1 MSRLATVAATAV
13 SLVALGACTV
23 NTPTPPPP
31 APATTVV
38 TPPPPAVSTPG
49 TVVVPGR
56 Y

>member
-23 NTPTPPPP
+23 NTPAPAP

>member
-1 MSRLATVAATAV
+1 V

-23 NTPTPPPP
+23 NTPAPAP